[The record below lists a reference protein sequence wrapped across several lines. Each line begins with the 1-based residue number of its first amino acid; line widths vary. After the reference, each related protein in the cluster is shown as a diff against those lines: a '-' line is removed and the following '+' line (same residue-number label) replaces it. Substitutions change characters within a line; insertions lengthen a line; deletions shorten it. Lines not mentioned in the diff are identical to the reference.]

1 MCSYIDDLVRSVVV
15 PCIVTLNGA
24 WSIIVSSPGF
34 ETRSARTLLF
44 RQLVLNLKV
53 EAVIFH
59 ILIIL
64 VCIVKSIMIMGN
76 ECNIVLSQMYDKQ

>member
-1 MCSYIDDLVRSVVV
+1 M
-15 PCIVTLNGA
+15 TLNGA
-24 WSIIVSSPGF
+24 WSTIVSNPGF

-76 ECNIVLSQMYDKQ
+76 ECEPFVSSESPNIVLSQMYDKQ